1 MLQSTGDKVLESG
14 PFERL
19 FTGNATAR
27 MLDFLV
33 ASQEFDYS
41 ESDIARYSGVS
52 LRHAQLAIPKLA
64 VLGIIFQTRTS
75 GRSKMYRLNKNDKAG
90 VILEQLAFQLTGA
103 EIRAEAGMEVTPVR
117 L

>member
-1 MLQSTGDKVLESG
+1 MMTPKSKKVLESG

-64 VLGIIFQTRTS
+64 GLGIIFQTRTS
-75 GRSKMYRLNKNDKAG
+75 GRSKMYRLNKNNKVG

-103 EIRAEAGMEVTPVR
+103 EIKSEAGMEVTPVR
-117 L
+117 T